1 MSKYVYYLSLLEV
14 LTLVLSDS
22 NFAMASPSRLRSR
35 SSGCATRQ
43 QPLDLGSIS
52 SSDEDS
58 KEPPDA
64 RGTLL
69 KHMRERGQ
77 MVVSR
82 GALKRE
88 IQWDLYFDG
97 RGFIAGE
104 LVSKCEHAIG
114 NVLALGNSWC
124 IKIGRATDLYSRWGF
139 YAREAWERMYPI
151 ARTLSREGCCILEAG
166 LIRIFRYLGRRLINI
181 ERRDT
186 GGDPFGKSD
195 EGDEHYLYVVAFDQA
210 KGASPWLWEY
220 GLAEAAKMQETWKT
234 RLNS

>member
-1 MSKYVYYLSLLEV
+1 MV
-14 LTLVLSDS
+14 
-22 NFAMASPSRLRSR
+22 SPSRLRSR

-104 LVSKCEHAIG
+104 LVSKCEHAI
-114 NVLALGNSWC
+114 
-124 IKIGRATDLYSRWGF
+124 
-139 YAREAWERMYPI
+139 WERV
-151 ARTLSREGCCILEAG
+151 GVG
-166 LIRIFRYLGRRLINI
+166 
-181 ERRDT
+181 
-186 GGDPFGKSD
+186 
-195 EGDEHYLYVVAFDQA
+195 Q
-210 KGASPWLWEY
+210 
-220 GLAEAAKMQETWKT
+220 
-234 RLNS
+234 